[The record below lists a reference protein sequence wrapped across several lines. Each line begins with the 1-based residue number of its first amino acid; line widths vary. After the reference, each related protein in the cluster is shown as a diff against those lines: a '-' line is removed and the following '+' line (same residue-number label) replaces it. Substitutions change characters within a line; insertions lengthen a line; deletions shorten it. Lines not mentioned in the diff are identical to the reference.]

1 MQTQHVY
8 IETQRENLRIL
19 IQSSSF
25 DSSRKED
32 LLQRLELLQTTR
44 VWQLCNAA
52 DKPLTATNIR
62 YILTFLINMSVPE
75 IATLFNVDTS
85 SVYTVRY
92 RIRKLFPKEM
102 VLPL

>member
-19 IQSSSF
+19 IQSFSF
-25 DSSRKED
+25 DSTRKEY
-32 LLQRLELLQTTR
+32 LLQRLELLQTSR
-44 VWQLCNAA
+44 VVQLCNAA
-52 DKPLTATNIR
+52 YKPLTATNIR
-62 YILTFLINMSVPE
+62 YILAFLIYMSVPE

>member
-1 MQTQHVY
+1 MQVQHVY

-19 IQSSSF
+19 IQSTSF
-25 DSSRKED
+25 SNSQKDE
-32 LLQRLELLQTTR
+32 LLHRLELLQASR
-44 VWQLCNAA
+44 VGQFCNAA
-52 DKPLTATNIR
+52 NKPLTAINIR
-62 YILTFLINMSVPE
+62 YILAFMINMSVPE

-102 VLPL
+102 VWPL